1 MKKKKRVNPNRRPA
15 TMADINKAKREAK
28 DKAVEI
34 AWSIFF
40 TVLCDKEGYS
50 QDDLRRIW
58 REVEDLS
65 DSITK
70 GYCTVKDLRTILH
83 DEMGVDLKD

>member
-1 MKKKKRVNPNRRPA
+1 MKKKRVNPNRRLA
-15 TMADINKAKREAK
+15 SVADLNRAKKEAK
-28 DKAVEI
+28 DRAVEI

-40 TVLCDKEGYS
+40 TVLCDKEGYT
-50 QDDLRRIW
+50 QEDLRRIW
-58 REVEDLS
+58 NEVEDLS

-70 GYCTVKDLRTILH
+70 GYCTVKDLRSILH